1 MDMEKVLLLAEMA
14 TDTSYL
20 DSSRTQVAESK
31 DFRLE
36 LDLRFGSWVL
46 RTIFYPCKYSEIKTN
61 DTQGETAVT
70 KSLKASGVSQFNVP
84 FKF

>member
-1 MDMEKVLLLAEMA
+1 MLLRLE
-14 TDTSYL
+14 SH
-20 DSSRTQVAESK
+20 SSRRNRRLQTGV
-31 DFRLE
+31 RLE
-36 LDLRFGSWVL
+36 VWVL
-46 RTIFYPCKYSEIKTN
+46 SPENHFYPCKYSEIKTN